1 MIIMISWRSYSKV
14 SLKTVFENFGHETK
28 LSIVH
33 IIMTI
38 SEHIN
43 FLGKFNRLHMIN
55 VYVAC
60 DVYKLVIQFQGGVSR
75 F

>member
-1 MIIMISWRSYSKV
+1 MNIMKYWISFSKV
-14 SLKTVFENFGHETK
+14 FLKTLFENFGRGTK

-38 SEHIN
+38 LEHIN